1 MLLESSMLKASCL
14 VNEINWKLYLIIF
27 LLDNLLTTQCED
39 LFVLNFHSFVHRVL
53 VPKPVQ
59 HKIVAELIPQISFV
73 SIKLM
78 LGSI

>member
-1 MLLESSMLKASCL
+1 MLKASCL
-14 VNEINWKLYLIIF
+14 VKRINWKLYLIIF
-27 LLDNLLTTQCED
+27 LRDNFLTTQCED
-39 LFVLNFHSFVHRVL
+39 LFVLKFRSVFNRVL
-53 VPKPVQ
+53 VPRPVQ